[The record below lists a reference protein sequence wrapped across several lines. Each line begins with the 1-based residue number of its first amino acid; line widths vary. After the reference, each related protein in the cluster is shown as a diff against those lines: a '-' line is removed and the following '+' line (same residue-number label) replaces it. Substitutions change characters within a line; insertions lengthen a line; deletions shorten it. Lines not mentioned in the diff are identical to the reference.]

1 MGVKRGEK
9 RKEKKEG
16 GRNGHR
22 WAKNGYNLL
31 CASSFNGN
39 KGNSSIEIN

>member
-16 GRNGHR
+16 GRNGQKMDKK
-22 WAKNGYNLL
+22 WLQSTMCK
-31 CASSFNGN
+31 F
-39 KGNSSIEIN
+39 I